1 MEIMVRDCEGQGQQW
16 TADLSGVQSVDS
28 EHLIMSEEKGIIN
41 FPGMTN
47 PFTSGANLIWL
58 QVIAWDPVVGKNPMN
73 VTDLNVYHY

>member
-1 MEIMVRDCEGQGQQW
+1 M
-16 TADLSGVQSVDS
+16 
-28 EHLIMSEEKGIIN
+28 MSEEKGIIN

-73 VTDLNVYHY
+73 VIDLNVYHY